1 MVWWLLVACVVNESG
16 PATPG
21 SASDVAQQEV
31 SGLIE
36 QIRQIEALAT
46 QLEGMTDQAREAEP
60 GTARQEQIAQMRA
73 LMAQIE
79 QENAALQVSI
89 QAMETGLHEAAGDP
103 TWAPAEE

>member
-1 MVWWLLVACVVNESG
+1 MIWWLLVACVVNGNG

-31 SGLIE
+31 SALVA
-36 QIRQIEALAT
+36 QIRKIETLAT

-60 GTARQEQIAQMRA
+60 GAARQEQIAQMRD

-79 QENAALQVSI
+79 QENATLQDAVQS
-89 QAMETGLHEAAGDP
+89 MEAGLHEAAGDP
-103 TWAPAEE
+103 TWPPAEE